1 MLEGAR
7 SSRAVKGNLPDRM
20 EWNGLNQLSIHC
32 ISYDTKRFAIELVIQ
47 VIWMEQTIHSLLKCE
62 TYRAKTAWRWVVSE
76 GEHTLLL
83 KKQKIPI

>member
-7 SSRAVKGNLPDRM
+7 SSRVVKGNLPDRM
-20 EWNGLNQLSIHC
+20 EWNGLNQLSINC

-76 GEHTLLL
+76 GEHILLL